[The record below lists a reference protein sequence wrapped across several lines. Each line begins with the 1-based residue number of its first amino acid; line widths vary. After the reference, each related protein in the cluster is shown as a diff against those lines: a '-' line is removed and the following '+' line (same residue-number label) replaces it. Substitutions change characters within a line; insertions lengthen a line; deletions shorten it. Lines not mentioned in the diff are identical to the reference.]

1 MKKTL
6 LLGTTALMAA
16 GLVASGAAQAAEEP
30 ITVGLSGY
38 FLTAVAAINE
48 NNADGEFAD
57 ASLATAFDTSSE
69 ISVGGST
76 TFDNGITAGLNVQLD
91 SAGFDERHAFFSGSF
106 GQIQIGQIEGA
117 RQQMTNFAPGAS
129 TGGMGVNSPHFAFGN
144 GGIGGAFATV
154 RTYSDGLGNEDAV
167 KLVYFS
173 PTFNGLRIG
182 LSYAPDDVD
191 NGGFARAVTGGLGAV
206 NNDLQAGVEY
216 SNTFGDISVH
226 LSAGLASANLETCNV
241 NAAGAAVVS
250 SVNTTNPATAGTLR
264 TTADQN
270 CQDDPQSVAF
280 GGTISFG
287 DFAIGGG
294 HLETE
299 QIGNT
304 STGAGRDRTDMD
316 LGISYSPSGPTS
328 FSLQYGEANLD
339 DAAGL
344 TDSLEVYQLAATY
357 VVGPGFSVGSV
368 ITSGEF
374 DDATAG
380 ATDNDFTSFAITTA
394 LSF

>member
-38 FLTAVAAINE
+38 FLSAAAAINE

-57 ASLATAFDTSSE
+57 NSLATAVDTSSE

-76 TFDNGITAGLNVQLD
+76 TFDNGITVGVNVQLD
-91 SAGFDERHAFFSGSF
+91 PAGFDERHAFFSGSF
-106 GQIQIGQIEGA
+106 GQILVGQIEGA

-129 TGGMGVNSPHFAFGN
+129 SGGMGVNSPHFAFGN

-154 RTYSDGLGNEDAV
+154 RTYNDGIGNEDAV
-167 KLVYFS
+167 KVVYFS
-173 PTFNGLRIG
+173 PTFNGVRLG
-182 LSYAPDDVD
+182 VSYAPDDVA
-191 NGGFARAVTGGLGAV
+191 NGGYARAVTNGLGEV
-206 NNDLQAGVEY
+206 NNDIQAGIEF
-216 SNTFGDISVH
+216 SNNFGDMSIR
-226 LSAGLASANLETCNV
+226 LSAGLAQYNLEVCNT
-241 NAAGAAVVS
+241 NAAGAGLVAADS
-250 SVNTTNPATAGTLR
+250 FGRTLAIRTA
-264 TTADQN
+264 ADQN
-270 CQDDPQSVAF
+270 CEDDPSSVAF
-280 GGTISFG
+280 GGTVSFG

-299 QIGNT
+299 QIGNDAN
-304 STGAGRDRTDMD
+304 GNGRERTDMD
-316 LGISYSPSGPTS
+316 LGISYAPSGPTS
-328 FSLQYGEANLD
+328 FSLQYGEAELD

-357 VVGPGFSVGSV
+357 VVGPGFSVGTV
-368 ITSGEF
+368 ITKGEF

-380 ATDNDFTSFAITTA
+380 ATDNDFTSLAITTA

>member
-38 FLTAVAAINE
+38 FLSAAAAINE

-57 ASLATAFDTSSE
+57 GSLATAVDTSSE

-76 TFDNGITAGLNVQLD
+76 TFDNGVTVGVNVQLD
-91 SAGFDERHAFFSGSF
+91 AAGFDERHAFFSGSF
-106 GQIQIGQIEGA
+106 GQILVGQIEGA

-129 TGGMGVNSPHFAFGN
+129 TGGMGVNSPHFTFGN
-144 GGIGGAFATV
+144 YGIGGAFATV
-154 RTYSDGLGNEDAV
+154 RTYNDGLGDEDAA

-182 LSYAPDDVD
+182 VSYAPDDVA
-191 NGGFARAVTGGLGAV
+191 NGSYARAVTNGLGAV
-206 NNDLQAGVEY
+206 NNDLQAGVEF
-216 SNTFGDISVH
+216 SNTFGDISIR
-226 LSAGLASANLETCNV
+226 LSAGVATANLETCNT
-241 NAAGAAVVS
+241 NAAGAALVAADS
-250 SVNTTNPATAGTLR
+250 FGRTLAIRTAN
-264 TTADQN
+264 DQN
-270 CQDDPQSVAF
+270 CEDDPQSVAF
-280 GGTISFG
+280 GGTVSFG

-294 HLETE
+294 HLETD

-316 LGISYSPSGPTS
+316 LGISYSPAGPTS

-380 ATDNDFTSFAITTA
+380 ATDNDFTSLAITTA